1 MITTIIFTF
10 IAGGLILL
18 AGHKDQ
24 ARDPRLT
31 LFLLVLI
38 ALLPL
43 FSMILPK
50 VELLAADE
58 TSYSENVFPIVTSLF
73 AVWVMGCLLFLSRL
87 AMASIGL
94 HRWRKSSNKFDVIDG
109 VEIYAVRNLRGP
121 VAAGVVQKMIF
132 VPENWN
138 SWSADDQKIVLD
150 HELSHHR
157 RKDPLWRLCA
167 EIARAIHW
175 YNPLVHWMVNRFTL
189 QCEYACDESVLELGA
204 NPKSYA
210 RLLCSIAEKQANA
223 PLAPAMANPSSL
235 QLRVSRMLT
244 SSKRSSTVLL
254 ILLASLATAT
264 AGALAII
271 GNKAPTIS
279 QQEIETR
286 LNANPFPG
294 EP

>member
-10 IAGGLILL
+10 VAAGLILL
-18 AGHKDQ
+18 VGRKDQ
-24 ARDPRLT
+24 AQDPRLT

-43 FSMILPK
+43 MSLLLPK
-50 VELLAADE
+50 VEILPTDE
-58 TSYSENVFPIVTSLF
+58 TTYSKNVFPIVTSLF
-73 AVWVMGCLLFLSRL
+73 VIWLIGCLLFLSRL
-87 AMASIGL
+87 AVASIGL
-94 HRWRKSSNKFDVIDG
+94 HRWRKYSSNIETIDG
-109 VEIYAVRNLRGP
+109 VEIYAVKNLRGP

-138 SWSADDQKIVLD
+138 SWSANDQKIVLD
-150 HELSHHR
+150 HELSHHQ
-157 RKDPLWRLCA
+157 RKDPLWRLCV
-167 EIARAIHW
+167 EIARSIHW
-175 YNPLVHWMVNRFTL
+175 YNPLTHWMVNRFTL

-204 NPKSYA
+204 DPKSYA

-254 ILLASLATAT
+254 ILLASFASAT
-264 AGALAII
+264 AGALSII
-271 GNKAPTIS
+271 GNKSPTIS
-279 QQEIETR
+279 QQEIQTR
-286 LNANPFPG
+286 LDANPFPG

>member
-10 IAGGLILL
+10 IAVVLILL
-18 AGHKDQ
+18 AGYKDQ

-31 LFLLVLI
+31 LLLLLLI
-38 ALLPL
+38 AVLPIMTL
-43 FSMILPK
+43 MLPK
-50 VELLAADE
+50 VELLSADE
-58 TSYSENVFPIVTSLF
+58 TSYSENVFPIMTLLF
-73 AVWVMGCLLFLSRL
+73 VVWLSGCLLFLCRL
-87 AMASIGL
+87 ALASMGL
-94 HRWRKSSNKFDVIDG
+94 HRWRKYSNKIDSIDG
-109 VEIYAVRNLRGP
+109 VEIRAVKNLRGP

-132 VPENWN
+132 VPENWE
-138 SWSADDQKIVLD
+138 SWPTDDKKIVLD
-150 HELSHHR
+150 HELTHHR
-157 RKDPLWRLCA
+157 RRDPLWRLCA

-175 YNPLVHWMVNRFTL
+175 YNPLAHWMVNRFTL

-210 RLLCSIAEKQANA
+210 RLLCSIAAKQANA
-223 PLAPAMANPSSL
+223 PLAPAIANPSSL

-254 ILLASLATAT
+254 ILLASVATLT
-264 AGALAII
+264 AGGLAII

-279 QQEIETR
+279 QQEIQTR
-286 LNANPFPG
+286 LDANPFPG

>member
-10 IAGGLILL
+10 LAASLILL
-18 AGHKDQ
+18 AGRKDQ

-43 FSMILPK
+43 MSLILPK
-50 VELLAADE
+50 VEILSADE
-58 TSYSENVFPIVTSLF
+58 TSYSENVFPIVQSLF
-73 AVWVMGCLLFLSRL
+73 IIWVIGCLLFLSRL
-87 AMASIGL
+87 AVASISL
-94 HRWRKSSNKFDVIDG
+94 HRWRKSSNKIGVIEG
-109 VEIYAVRNLRGP
+109 VDIHAVKNLRGP

-132 VPENWN
+132 VPENWD
-138 SWSADDQKIVLD
+138 SWPTDHQKIVLD

-175 YNPLVHWMVNRFTL
+175 YNPLTHWMVNRFTL
-189 QCEYACDESVLELGA
+189 QCEYACDESVLQLGA

-210 RLLCSIAEKQANA
+210 SLLCNIAEKQANA

-235 QLRVSRMLT
+235 HRRVSRMLT
-244 SSKRSSTVLL
+244 PSKRNNTLLL
-254 ILLASLATAT
+254 ILLATLATSA
-264 AGALAII
+264 AGALSVI

-279 QQEIETR
+279 RQEIQTR
-286 LNANPFPG
+286 LDANPFPG

>member
-10 IAGGLILL
+10 VAAGLILL
-18 AGHKDQ
+18 AGYKDQ

-43 FSMILPK
+43 MSLLLPK
-50 VELLAADE
+50 VELLSADE
-58 TSYSENVFPIVTSLF
+58 TSYSKNVFPIVTSLF
-73 AVWVMGCLLFLSRL
+73 VIWVLGCLLFLSRL
-87 AMASIGL
+87 AVASIGL
-94 HRWRKSSNKFDVIDG
+94 HRWRRSSIKIETIDG
-109 VEIYAVRNLRGP
+109 VEIYSVKNLRGP

-138 SWSADDQKIVLD
+138 SWSENDQKIVLD

-175 YNPLVHWMVNRFTL
+175 YNPLTHWMVNRFTL
-189 QCEYACDESVLELGA
+189 QCEYACDESVLKLGA
-204 NPKSYA
+204 DPKSYA

-235 QLRVSRMLT
+235 HLRVSRMLT
-244 SSKRSSTVLL
+244 PSNRSSTVLL
-254 ILLASLATAT
+254 ILMASFASATAC
-264 AGALAII
+264 ALSVI
-271 GNKAPTIS
+271 GNKSPTIS
-279 QQEIETR
+279 QEEIQTR
-286 LNANPFPG
+286 LDANPFPG